1 MEVIFRHLGFVR
13 LDGATEW
20 EIFFWLTP
28 ELIVLPT
35 SIIIYFICRF
45 LSQKTIT
52 EEGDASLHQNIE
64 ASKKI
69 VDANIKVS
77 SNSFLFFFYNI
88 DIIFSRLAQAL
99 KTITHETIINNSVRE
114 LELTQF
120 SVLRSSTS

>member
-13 LDGATEW
+13 LDSATEW

-35 SIIIYFICRF
+35 STIIYFICRF

-69 VDANIKVS
+69 VDGNIKVS
-77 SNSFLFFFYNI
+77 LDSFFFSFFFFYTKYNI
-88 DIIFSRLAQAL
+88 DIIFFAFHKFFQS
-99 KTITHETIINNSVRE
+99 THETIIN
-114 LELTQF
+114 
-120 SVLRSSTS
+120 

>member
-77 SNSFLFFFYNI
+77 SNSFLFFYNI

>member
-13 LDGATEW
+13 LDSATEW

-35 SIIIYFICRF
+35 STIIYFICRF

-69 VDANIKVS
+69 VDGNIKVS
-77 SNSFLFFFYNI
+77 LDSFFFPFFFYAKYNI
-88 DIIFSRLAQAL
+88 DIIFFTSFSKHAR
-99 KTITHETIINNSVRE
+99 NNN
-114 LELTQF
+114 
-120 SVLRSSTS
+120 

>member
-13 LDGATEW
+13 LDSATEW

-69 VDANIKVS
+69 VDGNIKVS
-77 SNSFLFFFYNI
+77 FNFFLFFVNKNI
-88 DIIFSRLAQAL
+88 
-99 KTITHETIINNSVRE
+99 
-114 LELTQF
+114 
-120 SVLRSSTS
+120 TSI